1 MMVTPAN
8 ATPIRLAK
16 TRKIMTEIKDQLTV
30 QPLIDYPQPIAE
42 ALWRL
47 QDGRERTLD
56 ALKDLPEAAVDWQ
69 AAGLQN
75 SIGTLL
81 YHIAAIE
88 LDWLYSE
95 VLERAWTT
103 EIEDLFPYPVRD
115 DNRHLYPVVNVSL
128 SDHLAR
134 LETVRQNLLES
145 FAEITIED
153 YRRARELPRYDVT
166 PEWVLHHLSQ
176 HEAEHR
182 GEILTIRTLYAASQK
197 VN

>member
-1 MMVTPAN
+1 
-8 ATPIRLAK
+8 
-16 TRKIMTEIKDQLTV
+16 MTEIKDQLTV

-47 QDGRERTLD
+47 QDGRERTLN
-56 ALKDLPEAAVDWQ
+56 ALKDLPAEAVDWQ

-81 YHIAAIE
+81 YHVAAIE
-88 LDWLYSE
+88 LDWLYCE
-95 VLERAWTT
+95 VLQRDFTPEL
-103 EIEDLFPYPVRD
+103 ESLFLYPVRD
-115 DNRHLYPVVNVSL
+115 ETGRLYPVLNVSL

-134 LETVRQNLLES
+134 LESVRQNLLTE
-145 FAEITIED
+145 FTEITAED
-153 YRRARELPRYDVT
+153 YRRARELPRYDVS

-182 GEILTIRTLYAASQK
+182 GEILTIRTLYAASHTAK
-197 VN
+197 

>member
-1 MMVTPAN
+1 LLNHSGVYRQ
-8 ATPIRLAK
+8 AT
-16 TRKIMTEIKDQLTV
+16 
-30 QPLIDYPQPIAE
+30 
-42 ALWRL
+42 
-47 QDGRERTLD
+47 
-56 ALKDLPEAAVDWQ
+56 
-69 AAGLQN
+69 GLHN

-88 LDWLYSE
+88 LDWLYTE
-95 VLERAWTT
+95 VLQREWTP

-115 DNRHLYPVVNVSL
+115 DKGHLYPVLNVSL

-134 LETVRQNLLES
+134 LETIRQNLLDS
-145 FAEITIED
+145 FNEITIED
-153 YRRARELPRYDVT
+153 YRHLRQLEHYDVS

-182 GEILTIRTLYAASQK
+182 GEILTIRTLYNAAQK